1 MSLRLHVCGLLL
13 LAAPAGFCQAKPPK
27 APPAARSAA
36 RPGGAARP
44 QPGNGNPK
52 AQAPRMNNPV
62 GPVQRFLSMTPEEQ
76 QRVMEKASPQ
86 VQRHLQQAL
95 DRFNSRPPAQ
105 RARLLQQYQALA
117 TLSPQQQ
124 ALVGR
129 QIAAFNHLPE
139 DRIKPVRQELL
150 RLLRMSPDERSTRVV
165 SEDFSSRYSP
175 GEQQILKDLSG
186 NLPFNYPLAGR

>member
-13 LAAPAGFCQAKPPK
+13 LAAPAVVCQEKTPKPPP
-27 APPAARSAA
+27 APRMAA

-44 QPGNGNPK
+44 QPGNGNK

-86 VQRHLQQAL
+86 MQRQLQQAL

-124 ALVGR
+124 VLVGR

-150 RLLRMSPDERSTRVV
+150 RLLRMSPDERSTRFVN
-165 SEDFSSRYSP
+165 EDFSSRYSP
-175 GEQQILKDLSG
+175 AEQQILKDLSG
-186 NLPFNYPLAGR
+186 NLPPSYPLAGR

>member
-1 MSLRLHVCGLLL
+1 MSAGCCSWPPPLSFARRRHPSRLRPLRPHAWPPG
-13 LAAPAGFCQAKPPK
+13 PA
-27 APPAARSAA
+27 APPARSPATA
-36 RPGGAARP
+36 I
-44 QPGNGNPK
+44 PK
-52 AQAPRMNNPV
+52 LQAPRLNNPV

-76 QRVMEKASPQ
+76 QRVMEKATPQ
-86 VQRHLQQAL
+86 VQRQLQQAL

-124 ALVGR
+124 VLVGR

-150 RLLRMSPDERSTRVV
+150 RLLRMPPDERSTRFV

-175 GEQQILKDLSG
+175 AEQQILKDLSG
-186 NLPFNYPLAGR
+186 NLPFGYPLAGR